1 METHTR
7 GTIRRRVLD
16 VTEEYRLTLFTFVE
30 EGLNVF
36 EVVWGKEWMGW
47 GRVWEEGGVGR

>member
-1 METHTR
+1 M
-7 GTIRRRVLD
+7 
-16 VTEEYRLTLFTFVE
+16 TEEYRLTLFTFVE